1 MDMRA
6 RSGRYPWICVRAVVS
21 NHDMPVRMVVSN
33 HDMPVRTVVS
43 NHGYVCAVVS
53 NHGYVCAR
61 WSVTMDIHESYNKL
75 VIARAVRVPHVGYWH
90 GSDIKPSGLRLS
102 GSMSVRP
109 EVLGLCQCGPKALR
123 HYHANNLYVALEP
136 VQ

>member
-1 MDMRA
+1 
-6 RSGRYPWICVRAVVS
+6 
-21 NHDMPVRMVVSN
+21 
-33 HDMPVRTVVS
+33 
-43 NHGYVCAVVS
+43 
-53 NHGYVCAR
+53 
-61 WSVTMDIHESYNKL
+61 MDIHESYNKL